1 MASALVDTTY
11 RLEDRFERQAG
22 RVYLTGWDAL
32 VRLPLMQRERDRR
45 AGLNTAGFVTGYPG
59 SPLGGLDSLFRAQ
72 REMLESR
79 HVHFVPGTNEDLAA
93 TSVWGSQY
101 LNHGPVSSR
110 YDGVFGMWY
119 GKGPGVER
127 STDAMR
133 TGSYQGV
140 SPTGGVLALA
150 GDDHNARSTV
160 TAQQSEVL
168 FVHNHMPVLNPATVQ
183 ELIDFGLI
191 GWALS
196 RFASS
201 WVGMITLND
210 TVDSA
215 ATVDID
221 PHRPALVVPE
231 GVALPP
237 AFGTPRAGG
246 VGGAAQLE
254 HEIRT
259 LRLPAAQAFAR
270 ANGLDRVTI
279 AARRGGTTGRGLGI
293 IASGKAHLDVL
304 DGLARLG
311 IGPDRAAE
319 LGISLYK
326 VAMPYP
332 LEPDGVLEFVDGLD
346 EVIVVEPKYPLIE
359 DQVNR
364 LLRRLPRE
372 RRPELVGKTDETGAP
387 LVQEWGAL
395 DAVNVSRALFARL
408 ERFLDDPE
416 LVATMRPREQLP
428 PVIPVHA
435 ADGPEEE
442 TPEDE
447 AIEAGGSPLVRAA
460 GFCSGCPHN
469 TGTKVPEGSFGI
481 GGTGCHGMAIGLAA
495 PGRETHLFTH
505 MGGEGALW
513 IGMAPF
519 ADLPHVFQNMG
530 DGTYSHS
537 GSMAIRAAI
546 ASGVDMTFKI
556 LLNGYISM
564 TGGQAIPGG
573 LPAQAVAAQVLAEGA
588 KRVVVVSDD
597 TSTYDGQAPFPPGVA
612 VRDRRE
618 LIATQEELRDVSG
631 VTVLIYDQACAAELR
646 RERKRGTAPDP
657 DKRTFIHPTVCE
669 GCGDCNVQSN
679 CISVEPLETEF
690 GRKRE
695 INQSTCNKDFTCVDG
710 YCPSFVTLYGATP
723 RRAGQ
728 DPAAR
733 ASAAR
738 GDAFARL
745 PDPAVAPCADEPYN
759 ILVGGIGGGG
769 VLTIGALLGM
779 AAHLEGK
786 AATVLNESGLAQKNG
801 AVQSHIRIA
810 ADPAAELS
818 ARIAERATDL
828 VIGADIVVTSGAGPI
843 ATMQRGRTRAVV
855 NDDVRPTVA
864 FSRDRELDLG
874 TGAMV
879 ATLQRATAGDL
890 ELVDA
895 YRLASALM
903 GDGIYANLFLLG
915 YAVQRGWV
923 PVSVEAL
930 QRAIELNGVSV
941 ANNLEAL
948 AWGRLAAHDL
958 DGVEARAHAAT
969 ATSAP
974 VVFTRK
980 VVETLDEVIAR
991 RREFLTAY
999 QDAAWA
1005 DRYERAVRQIAA
1017 AESTRTPG
1025 RAALGLAAA
1034 RNLFKLMSYKDEYE
1048 VARLYADP
1056 SFGRLLAERFE
1067 GDYTVKFNLAPQ
1079 MLNRRDATGRAR
1091 KVEVPASVAMPAFKL
1106 LARAKRARG
1115 TRLDVFGRTAHR
1127 RAERARIDEYTDLLA
1142 ELGRTVTTENH
1153 HLAVQLAEL
1162 PDAIRGYDTVK
1173 DGAAV
1178 QADEKR
1184 ALLLREYRGQTG

>member
-1 MASALVDTTY
+1 
-11 RLEDRFERQAG
+11 
-22 RVYLTGWDAL
+22 
-32 VRLPLMQRERDRR
+32 
-45 AGLNTAGFVTGYPG
+45 
-59 SPLGGLDSLFRAQ
+59 
-72 REMLESR
+72 MLESR

-101 LNHGPVSSR
+101 LNHGPMSSR

-231 GVALPP
+231 GVPLPP

-259 LRLPAAQAFAR
+259 LRLPTAQAFAR

-279 AARRGGTTGRGLGI
+279 AARATVRPVAGS
-293 IASGKAHLDVL
+293 ASSRR
-304 DGLARLG
+304 ARRTSTSSTASPG
-311 IGPDRAAE
+311 SASADQAAE
-319 LGISLYK
+319 LGVSLYK

-408 ERFLDDPE
+408 ERFLDDAE

-428 PVIPVHA
+428 PVIAVHA
-435 ADGPEEE
+435 ADGPEEG
-442 TPEDE
+442 TPEDD

-505 MGGEGALW
+505 MGGEGTLW

-612 VRDRRE
+612 VHDRRE

-646 RERKRGTAPDP
+646 RERNRGNAPDP

-723 RRAGQ
+723 AA
-728 DPAAR
+728 PARIRPPTPAR
-733 ASAAR
+733 PVATRSPGCRIQPSPPVPTSPTTSSWAASAA
-738 GDAFARL
+738 
-745 PDPAVAPCADEPYN
+745 VAC
-759 ILVGGIGGGG
+759 
-769 VLTIGALLGM
+769 
-779 AAHLEGK
+779 
-786 AATVLNESGLAQKNG
+786 
-801 AVQSHIRIA
+801 
-810 ADPAAELS
+810 
-818 ARIAERATDL
+818 
-828 VIGADIVVTSGAGPI
+828 
-843 ATMQRGRTRAVV
+843 
-855 NDDVRPTVA
+855 
-864 FSRDRELDLG
+864 
-874 TGAMV
+874 
-879 ATLQRATAGDL
+879 
-890 ELVDA
+890 
-895 YRLASALM
+895 
-903 GDGIYANLFLLG
+903 
-915 YAVQRGWV
+915 
-923 PVSVEAL
+923 
-930 QRAIELNGVSV
+930 
-941 ANNLEAL
+941 
-948 AWGRLAAHDL
+948 
-958 DGVEARAHAAT
+958 
-969 ATSAP
+969 
-974 VVFTRK
+974 
-980 VVETLDEVIAR
+980 
-991 RREFLTAY
+991 
-999 QDAAWA
+999 
-1005 DRYERAVRQIAA
+1005 
-1017 AESTRTPG
+1017 
-1025 RAALGLAAA
+1025 
-1034 RNLFKLMSYKDEYE
+1034 
-1048 VARLYADP
+1048 
-1056 SFGRLLAERFE
+1056 
-1067 GDYTVKFNLAPQ
+1067 
-1079 MLNRRDATGRAR
+1079 
-1091 KVEVPASVAMPAFKL
+1091 
-1106 LARAKRARG
+1106 
-1115 TRLDVFGRTAHR
+1115 
-1127 RAERARIDEYTDLLA
+1127 
-1142 ELGRTVTTENH
+1142 
-1153 HLAVQLAEL
+1153 
-1162 PDAIRGYDTVK
+1162 
-1173 DGAAV
+1173 
-1178 QADEKR
+1178 
-1184 ALLLREYRGQTG
+1184 